1 MCLHEHLSAILCE
14 ICSTWKGHSLSEKT
28 FENTDRM
35 SQCVLYVFPD
45 KFFFFF
51 FFLVQLQKI
60 PGWTGGISNSSVAL
74 LSRAEMFWGVRFG
87 RQWAALMHVKWSAQD
102 SLLHLLL
109 LSHRRRGQGR
119 GLGGCRMPPLFSAAS
134 SDASTSKRQNGKKCN
149 SSVPRFNLPVLKQ
162 SFFGERDVASVPWC
176 GWHVAH
182 CHVCPI
188 CLPVLPQ
195 TTR

>member
-1 MCLHEHLSAILCE
+1 MNICQQFSVKSAARGKVIHYPRKLS
-14 ICSTWKGHSLSEKT
+14 KT
-28 FENTDRM
+28 LTAWANVSSMYSPISF
-35 SQCVLYVFPD
+35 Y
-45 KFFFFF
+45 FFC

-119 GLGGCRMPPLFSAAS
+119 GRGRMPPLFSAAS
-134 SDASTSKRQNGKKCN
+134 SDASTSRRQNENK
-149 SSVPRFNLPVLKQ
+149 SVILR
-162 SFFGERDVASVPWC
+162 
-176 GWHVAH
+176 
-182 CHVCPI
+182 CHVSI
-188 CLPVLPQ
+188 CQ
-195 TTR
+195 F